1 MAKHLVWNK
10 ECHIFWEFHMKRIV
24 LVTLIAAIFFL
35 GCQSKLSSINADPN
49 IKSST
54 PIVSRPYWITV
65 NVRNDETFTMLYEFF
80 KDELQFPVYFHP
92 EKWGHARYTAI
103 YAGNVMLEICG
114 PFPIPGTE
122 LMARYNTLGFR
133 PFESL
138 QASAD
143 ELTRRRIHHDGPPK
157 PGSYAIDV
165 FDLEIPVNISA
176 VKDPNEVSRRE
187 ALRAELRARNG
198 GPIGLKNVK
207 ELYIGYN
214 SRKRLEQ
221 WIDLIKPAKHKKN
234 LWYLPEEPNLR
245 FVEGE
250 SERIRAIVLKVE
262 SLKKATDYLK
272 RNDMLGNRSRKSV
285 EITKTKTGGLRI
297 ILEE

>member
-1 MAKHLVWNK
+1 MKHILLTT
-10 ECHIFWEFHMKRIV
+10 I
-24 LVTLIAAIFFL
+24 IAAMFFP
-35 GCQSKLSSINADPN
+35 GCQNKQVSIDAAPNTKSSI
-49 IKSST
+49 S
-54 PIVSRPYWITV
+54 IVSRPYWITV

-80 KDELQFPVYFHP
+80 KDELRFPVYFHP
-92 EKWGHARYTAI
+92 EKWGQARYTAI
-103 YAGNVMLEICG
+103 YTGNVMLEICG
-114 PFPIPGTE
+114 PFEIPGTE
-122 LMARYNTLGFR
+122 LMARYNSLAFR

-138 QASAD
+138 QVSAD
-143 ELTRRRIHHDGPPK
+143 ELTRRRINHNGLPK

-198 GPIGLKNVK
+198 GPINLKNVK

-214 SRKRLEQ
+214 SKKRLDQ
-221 WIDLIKPAKHKKN
+221 WINFIKPAKHKKN

-245 FVEGE
+245 FVESE

-262 SLKKATDYLK
+262 SLEKATDYLK
-272 RNDMLGNRSRKSV
+272 RNGMLENQTEKSV
-285 EITKTKTGGLRI
+285 EIAKTKTGGLRI